1 LIQAGYGKIIV
12 FIFFDL
18 WYIGLK
24 SKAKNTDSEARGI
37 EEMRKATIPWGC
49 WRGNKSLPLTFP
61 NNWKVMVA
69 SMADGP
75 DLSPAEIRKAFQN
88 PIGQESI
95 RKLAEGK
102 KTAAIAVDDLTRPTQ
117 AYRFLPF
124 IVEELN
130 QAGIQD
136 ENIKIIMAV
145 GCHRPLMKVD
155 QERKLGKKMANR
167 FPVYNH
173 HPYENLVNLGT
184 TSRGTPV
191 QINRY
196 FVEADVKI
204 GVGFIT
210 PHPTAAF
217 GGGGKIVI
225 PGLGS
230 METIEKNHTPAFMGK
245 IGGTGFSQGYDINT
259 NELRLDM
266 EEGARMAGLNIIVN
280 SVGTSEGKTAGV
292 FVGDLVQAHR
302 AAVELARKIYI
313 TEAPTDA
320 DIGIFN
326 AFPEDTELVQ
336 SAKALNVWTG
346 NPNRRLVREG
356 GKVVIATA
364 SSDGLGFHSLADRGM
379 RLYRK
384 IDHRESV
391 KNIFRGRKVIVF
403 SPTCSRADLLERY
416 PQEAII
422 RNTWKEV
429 LEELKDG
436 PSAQS
441 VSIFP
446 NGSLQY
452 TPVE

>member
-1 LIQAGYGKIIV
+1 M
-12 FIFFDL
+12 
-18 WYIGLK
+18 K
-24 SKAKNTDSEARGI
+24 SVTL
-37 EEMRKATIPWGC
+37 PWGC
-49 WRGNKSLPLTFP
+49 WRGNRSLPLTFP
-61 NNWKVMVA
+61 KNWKVTMA

-75 DLSPAEIRKAFQN
+75 DVGQAEIPKAFAN
-88 PIGQESI
+88 PIGQNPI
-95 RKLAEGK
+95 RRLAEGK

-130 QAGIQD
+130 RGGIKD
-136 ENIKIIMAV
+136 DDIKIIMAI
-145 GCHRPLMKVD
+145 GCHRPLMKAD
-155 QERKLGKKMANR
+155 QEKKLGKKMANR

-173 HPYENLVNLGT
+173 HPYENLVNMGT
-184 TSRGTPV
+184 TTRGTPV
-191 QINRY
+191 IINRY

-210 PHPTAAF
+210 PHPIAAF

-230 METIEKNHTPAFMGK
+230 VETIEKNHTPALRGE
-245 IGGTGFSQGYDINT
+245 IGSTGFSQGYDLNK

-266 EEGARMAGLNIIVN
+266 EEGARMAGLDVIVN
-280 SVGTSEGKTAGV
+280 SVGTSTGKTAGV

-302 AAVELARKIYI
+302 AAVELARKVYI
-313 TEAPTDA
+313 TEAPTNA

-336 SAKALNVWTG
+336 AQKALNVWTG
-346 NPNRRLVREG
+346 NVGRPLVREG

-364 SSDGLGFHSLADRGM
+364 SSDGLGFHSLVDRGM

-384 IDHRESV
+384 VDQRQAMAE
-391 KNIFRGRKVIVF
+391 IFRGRKVIVF
-403 SPTCSRADLLERY
+403 SPNCSRADLLERY
-416 PQEAII
+416 PASVII
-422 RNTWKEV
+422 RNTWEDV
-429 LEELKDG
+429 REELKDG
-436 PSAQS
+436 SSSQR
-441 VSIFP
+441 VTIFP

-452 TPVE
+452 TQII

>member
-1 LIQAGYGKIIV
+1 M
-12 FIFFDL
+12 
-18 WYIGLK
+18 K
-24 SKAKNTDSEARGI
+24 SVS
-37 EEMRKATIPWGC
+37 IPWGS
-49 WRGNKSLPLTFP
+49 WRGNKGFLLTFP
-61 NNWKVMVA
+61 KNWKVIMA
-69 SMADGP
+69 PMADAP
-75 DLSPAEIRKAFQN
+75 DVGQAEIRKAFTN
-88 PIGQESI
+88 PIGQETI
-95 RKLAEGK
+95 RRLAEGK
-102 KTAAIAVDDLTRPTQ
+102 KTAVIAVDDLTRPTQ

-130 QAGIQD
+130 KGGIRD
-136 ENIKIIMAV
+136 ENIKIVLAI
-145 GCHRPLMKVD
+145 GCHRPLMKTD
-155 QERKLGKKMANR
+155 QEKKLGKKMANR

-173 HPYENLVNLGT
+173 HSYENLVNVGT

-196 FVEADVKI
+196 FVEADVKV

-210 PHPTAAF
+210 PHPTAGF

-245 IGGTGFSQGYDINT
+245 VGSTGFAQGYDLNT

-266 EEGARMAGLNIIVN
+266 EEGARMAGLNVIVN
-280 SVGTSEGKTAGV
+280 SVGTSDGKTAGV

-302 AAVELARKIYI
+302 AAVEMARKVYL
-313 TEAPTDA
+313 TEAPTDM

-336 SAKALNVWTG
+336 AQKALNVWTG
-346 NPNRRLVREG
+346 NIGRRLVREG
-356 GKVVIATA
+356 GKVVVATA

-384 IDHRESV
+384 VDHR
-391 KNIFRGRKVIVF
+391 KTIGQIFQGRKVIVL
-403 SPTCSRADLLERY
+403 SPNCSRADLLERY
-416 PQEAII
+416 PENVLIC
-422 RNTWKEV
+422 NTWKDV
-429 LEELKDG
+429 LEGLKDG
-436 PSAQS
+436 SSSQS
-441 VSIFP
+441 VAIYA

-452 TPVE
+452 TTIGC

>member
-1 LIQAGYGKIIV
+1 M
-12 FIFFDL
+12 
-18 WYIGLK
+18 K
-24 SKAKNTDSEARGI
+24 S
-37 EEMRKATIPWGC
+37 ATIPWGC

-61 NNWKVMVA
+61 KNWKVAMA

-75 DLSPAEIRKAFQN
+75 DVGQAEIRRAFAN
-88 PIGQESI
+88 PIGQDPI
-95 RKLAEGK
+95 RRLAAGK

-130 QAGIQD
+130 QGGIKD
-136 ENIKIIMAV
+136 EDIKIIMAI
-145 GCHRPLMKVD
+145 GCHRPLMKAD
-155 QERKLGKKMANR
+155 QEKKLGKNMANR

-173 HPYENLVNLGT
+173 HPYENLVNVGT

-191 QINRY
+191 IIDRY

-210 PHPTAAF
+210 PHPIAAF

-230 METIEKNHTPAFMGK
+230 IETIEKNHTPALRGE
-245 IGGTGFSQGYDINT
+245 IGGTGFSQGYDLNR

-266 EEGARMAGLNIIVN
+266 EEGARMAGLDTIVN
-280 SVGTSEGKTAGV
+280 SVGTSTGKTAGV

-302 AAVELARKIYI
+302 AAVELARKVYI
-313 TEAPTDA
+313 TESPTDA

-336 SAKALNVWTG
+336 AQKALNVWTG
-346 NPNRRLVREG
+346 NTGRRLVREG

-364 SSDGLGFHSLADRGM
+364 SSDGLGFHSLGDRGM

-384 IDHRESV
+384 VDQRQAMAQ
-391 KNIFRGRKVIVF
+391 IFRGRKVIVY
-403 SPTCSRADLLERY
+403 SPNCSRADLLERF
-416 PQEAII
+416 PESVII
-422 RNTWKEV
+422 RNTWEDV
-429 LEELKDG
+429 RQELKG
-436 PSAQS
+436 GSSSQN
-441 VSIFP
+441 VTIFP

-452 TPVE
+452 TPII

>member
-1 LIQAGYGKIIV
+1 MQTV
-12 FIFFDL
+12 
-18 WYIGLK
+18 
-24 SKAKNTDSEARGI
+24 
-37 EEMRKATIPWGC
+37 TIPWGC
-49 WRGNKSLPLTFP
+49 WRGNKKLPLTFP
-61 NNWKVMVA
+61 KNWKITMA

-75 DLSPAEIRKAFQN
+75 DVSQAEICRAFSN

-95 RKLAEGK
+95 RKLAEGR

-124 IVEELN
+124 VVEELN
-130 QAGIQD
+130 QAGIKD
-136 ENIKIIMAV
+136 ENIKIILAI

-155 QERKLGKKMANR
+155 QEKKLGKKMANR

-173 HPYENLVNLGT
+173 HPYENLVNLGS
-184 TSRGTPV
+184 TSRGTPI

-196 FVEADVKI
+196 FVESDIKI
-204 GVGFIT
+204 GIGFIT

-230 METIEKNHTPAFMGK
+230 MDTIEKNHTPAFMGK
-245 IGGTGFSQGYDINT
+245 IGSTGFSKGYDINS
-259 NELRLDM
+259 NELRQDM
-266 EEGARMAGLNIIVN
+266 EEGARTAGLNVIVN
-280 SVGTSEGKTAGV
+280 SVGTSDGKTAGV

-302 AAVELARKIYI
+302 SAVELARSVYR
-313 TEAPTDA
+313 TEAARDV

-336 SAKALNVWTG
+336 AQKALNVWTG
-346 NPNRRLVREG
+346 NETCRVVREG

-379 RLYRK
+379 RLYRMVDRRK
-384 IDHRESV
+384 AVADIL
-391 KNIFRGRKVIVF
+391 RGRKVIVF
-403 SPTCSRADLLERY
+403 SPNCSRADLLERY
-416 PQEAII
+416 PDQVII
-422 RNTWKEV
+422 RNTWKDV

-436 PSAQS
+436 SAAQS
-441 VSIFP
+441 VTIFP

-452 TPVE
+452 IPVD